1 MIMKIDNK
9 PGWVRISCDG
19 GCGRH
24 VDLRLKKVV
33 PHDFYLCGSK
43 ASGAQCQS
51 HLPPKLPGQLSSHE
65 SNAAASFDGVT
76 YQWHDQEQLNA
87 IGRARPNLA
96 SGLTKIVIEK
106 AAMP

>member
-1 MIMKIDNK
+1 MMMKIDNK

-43 ASGAQCQS
+43 ASGVQCQS
-51 HLPPKLPGQLSSHE
+51 HLPPKLPGQISAHELS
-65 SNAAASFDGVT
+65 AAASFTGIT
-76 YQWHDQEQLNA
+76 YRWPDPEQINA
-87 IGRARPNLA
+87 VRRARNNLVN
-96 SGLTKIVIEK
+96 GLTKMVIEK
-106 AAMP
+106 AARS